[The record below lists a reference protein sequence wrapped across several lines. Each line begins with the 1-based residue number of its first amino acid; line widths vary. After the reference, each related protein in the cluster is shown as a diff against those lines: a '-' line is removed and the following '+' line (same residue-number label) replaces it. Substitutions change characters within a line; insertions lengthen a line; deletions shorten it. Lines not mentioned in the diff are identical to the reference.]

1 VTDVHRQG
9 PTAEEL
15 GHRFEILRGVAI
27 FFTLSDN
34 ILRALARAMQP
45 VKVPGRTNVVTQ
57 GDKGDSM
64 YVVQEGRAE
73 VVVEPSPGHR
83 VVIALL
89 GPGDFFGEMALLSQE
104 TRTATVRALENC
116 QLLELDRNSLHL
128 QLPPQ
133 SDTILALT
141 RLVEQRRS
149 NLPNLIARAQM
160 VTPEQEAMTVAVYS
174 SKGGAGRTTI
184 AINLAAALA
193 RRYPNEVLLADLALP
208 YNHAA
213 LMSHLVPTR
222 SLAHLAQ
229 VPESAF
235 EEALLSSIL
244 IHPSGLMLL
253 TGVLKPEEAD
263 LITPALVQRAMTVL
277 KGAFRYVIY
286 DLGVALTENTL
297 TVLERAQRILLLA
310 PPELTVLKDMTQML
324 SILNTVLDVPLGRI
338 LLAINHNSP
347 RSLVVRDDFQR
358 LLQRDVDLEIEY
370 DGARADEAT
379 VRGELLVLTEPRS
392 AISRGAETIA
402 NLIAGPPPT
411 RARRRLPF
419 LGAG

>member
-1 VTDVHRQG
+1 
-9 PTAEEL
+9 L

-45 VKVPGRTNVVTQ
+45 VKVPGRTNVITQ

-64 YVVQEGRAE
+64 FVVQEGRAE

-104 TRTATVRALENC
+104 TRTATVRALETC

-141 RLVEQRRS
+141 RLVGQRRS

-402 NLIAGPPPT
+402 NLIAGPPV

>member
-1 VTDVHRQG
+1 VADVQSQG
-9 PTAEEL
+9 PTADDL
-15 GHRFEILRGVAI
+15 GRRFQILRGVAI

-34 ILRALARAMQP
+34 ILRTLARAMRP
-45 VKVPGRTNVVTQ
+45 LNVPIRTNVVTQ
-57 GDKGDSM
+57 GEKGDSM
-64 YVVQEGRAE
+64 FVVQEGRAE
-73 VVVEPSPGHR
+73 VVVEPKPGHR

-104 TRTATVRALENC
+104 TRSATVRALEPC
-116 QLLELDRNSLHL
+116 ALLELDRNSLHQ
-128 QLPPQ
+128 QLPPE
-133 SDTILALT
+133 SDTIVALT

-174 SKGGAGRTTI
+174 SKGGSGRTTM
-184 AINLAAALA
+184 AVNLAGALA

-213 LMSHLVPTR
+213 LLSHLVPTR

-229 VPESAF
+229 VSESAF

-253 TGVLKPEEAD
+253 SGVLKPEEAD

-286 DLGVALTENTL
+286 DLGVALSENTL

-324 SILNTVLDVPLGRI
+324 NIFNTILDVPLGRI
-338 LLAINHNSP
+338 LLVINHNSP

-358 LLQRDVDLEIEY
+358 LLQRDIDVEIEY
-370 DGARADEAT
+370 DGARADEAA
-379 VRGELLVLTEPRS
+379 VRGDLLVLTDPRS
-392 AISRGAETIA
+392 SISRGAETIA
-402 NLIAGPPPT
+402 SLIAGPPA

-419 LGAG
+419 RGAG